1 MAAYNKKAH
10 LRANIE
16 AIKVAFALDREKRA
30 AIAEELLTLK
40 GYTGFGGLKCILSP
54 ANSLADAAKWS
65 KSELEL
71 FPLVRELHSV
81 IRENTTSEAE
91 YRQYFGSLKNS
102 ILTAFYTLRR

>member
-16 AIKVAFALDREKRA
+16 AIKVAFALDKEKR
-30 AIAEELLTLK
+30 IATTEELEVLR

-54 ANSLADAAKWS
+54 AASVADAATWS

-71 FPLVRELHSV
+71 FPMVMELHSV
-81 IRENTTSEAE
+81 IRENSSSESQC
-91 YRQYFGSLKNS
+91 RQYFSSLKN
-102 ILTAFYTLRR
+102 